1 MKMVRFD
8 DLQLFV
14 RTAALGSFSQA
25 AREADLLPGQV
36 AAAVARLERELDL
49 RLFVRTTRSL
59 RLTAEGAL
67 YLPYAQDVLTTLREG
82 QARVQGDDAELHG
95 TLQLSAPSDF
105 GRNLLLPWLTAFR
118 AAHPRLRLHLRLS
131 DEVADVFRDQVDVAI
146 RIGHFDDASY
156 VALPLLE
163 GNRRVL
169 AASPEYLR
177 RRGTPTRL
185 DDLREHDC
193 LVYQLG
199 GRAYDRWSF
208 ELEGRRVVIP
218 VRGPLVCDDA
228 DVVRRW
234 AVAGEGI
241 TYKSWLDVRD
251 DVLGGRLQVLLD
263 GIGSHIPLQLVCP
276 HRKQFSPAVRQL
288 HAQLR
293 QYLQPLLSAMPG
305 HGGLPLSPATPL
317 SDNGAPPL

>member
-1 MKMVRFD
+1 MKMIRFD

-59 RLTAEGAL
+59 RLTGEGAL
-67 YLPYAQDVLTTLREG
+67 YLPYAQEVLATLREG
-82 QARVQGDDAELHG
+82 QARVQGEDAELHG

-105 GRNLLLPWLTAFR
+105 GRNLLLPWLSAFR

-131 DEVADVFRDQVDVAI
+131 DEVADVFRDPVDVAI
-146 RIGHFDDASY
+146 RIGHFDDANY

-169 AASPEYLR
+169 AASPDYLQ

-185 DDLREHDC
+185 EDLREHDC
-193 LVYQLG
+193 LVYQLS

-208 ELEGRRVVIP
+208 EVDGRRSVIP

-241 TYKSWLDVRD
+241 TYKSWLDLRE
-251 DVLGGRLQVLLD
+251 DVLAGRLQLLLD

-293 QYLQPLLSAMPG
+293 QHLQPLLSGMPEG
-305 HGGLPLSPATPL
+305 PAGPLSPVPAL
-317 SDNGAPPL
+317 ADNGGPP